1 MKFIYKLL
9 SFLLL
14 SAIPALATHVA
25 VLETIADKDILA
37 IQEKQYLTDVL
48 RSEAVKALPAEMN
61 FTIMT
66 RDNIQMMLPPG
77 KGIEECEGSCLVET
91 GKNIAADYIAQ
102 GRVGRF
108 GASLTI
114 TVEMYETAGN
124 KLMGSF
130 TAKSSDIEQLEVE
143 IRKMAKNLFMKA
155 RGNALAATSFAT
167 GISAGPSM
175 VAVKIQT
182 VPMGASVVIDGR
194 PSKCISTPCTVN
206 IPEGEHRVLV
216 AADDYKDKDSVMY
229 FEGEEVALR
238 LDLEPNFGQV
248 NIVPDFV
255 ESEDTT
261 KKFVI
266 LIDGKSSRNDI
277 PFKKGINN
285 LPAGVHAVSISHP
298 CYEPVN
304 FNVGVSI
311 GKTEK
316 YDKPLKVAKGWI
328 SLKAQKDQAD
338 MRVPVWVDGAKVGET
353 PFQAEIPLCAKI
365 EVGEG
370 ALRNTVDV
378 ELKMNA
384 NVEVVHQLH
393 RVERNPEEIEKQL
406 DDERKADSVATAGK
420 KQDQANEAAKDA
432 APQESKMKVST
443 PISIAMMVLGAAGLG
458 IGIYENSVLAKERE
472 NYDNAVFVG
481 PDDADAQWDKV
492 KSAETSRNVLYGVGA
507 GLLLGGVVVFFV
519 F

>member
-9 SFLLL
+9 SFLFL

-25 VLETIADKDILA
+25 VLETIADKDVLA

-77 KGIEECEGSCLVET
+77 KAIEECEGSCLVET

-130 TAKSSDIEQLEVE
+130 TAKSPDIEQLEAE

-155 RGNALAATSFAT
+155 RGNALAATPFAT
-167 GISAGPSM
+167 GISAGPST

-206 IPEGEHRVLV
+206 IPEGEHRILV
-216 AADDYKDKDSVMY
+216 AADDYKDKDSVMF
-229 FEGEEVALR
+229 FEGEEVVLR
-238 LDLEPNFGQV
+238 LNLEPNFGQV

-255 ESEDTT
+255 GSGDTSR
-261 KKFVI
+261 KFAV
-266 LIDGKSSRNDI
+266 LIDGKSSRNDV
-277 PFKKGINN
+277 PFRMGINN

-328 SLKAQKDQAD
+328 SLKAQKDGAD

-353 PFQAEIPLCAKI
+353 PFQAEVPLCAKI

-370 ALRNTVDV
+370 ALRNMVDA
-378 ELKMNA
+378 ELKMNE
-384 NVEVVHQLH
+384 NVDVVHQLH
-393 RVERNPEEIEKQL
+393 RVERTPEEIEKQL
-406 DDERKADSVATAGK
+406 DEERRADSVATAK
-420 KQDQANEAAKDA
+420 KQELAEAAAKEA
-432 APQESKMKVST
+432 APQENKMKVST
-443 PISIAMMVLGAAGLG
+443 PVSIAMMALGAVGLG
-458 IGIYENSVLAKERE
+458 IGIYENSVLAKERD
-472 NYDNAVFVG
+472 NYENAVFVG
-481 PDDADAQWDKV
+481 PDDANAQWDKV

>member
-1 MKFIYKLL
+1 
-9 SFLLL
+9 
-14 SAIPALATHVA
+14 
-25 VLETIADKDILA
+25 
-37 IQEKQYLTDVL
+37 
-48 RSEAVKALPAEMN
+48 
-61 FTIMT
+61 
-66 RDNIQMMLPPG
+66 
-77 KGIEECEGSCLVET
+77 
-91 GKNIAADYIAQ
+91 
-102 GRVGRF
+102 
-108 GASLTI
+108 
-114 TVEMYETAGN
+114 
-124 KLMGSF
+124 
-130 TAKSSDIEQLEVE
+130 
-143 IRKMAKNLFMKA
+143 
-155 RGNALAATSFAT
+155 
-167 GISAGPSM
+167 
-175 VAVKIQT
+175 
-182 VPMGASVVIDGR
+182 
-194 PSKCISTPCTVN
+194 
-206 IPEGEHRVLV
+206 
-216 AADDYKDKDSVMY
+216 
-229 FEGEEVALR
+229 
-238 LDLEPNFGQV
+238 
-248 NIVPDFV
+248 
-255 ESEDTT
+255 
-261 KKFVI
+261 
-266 LIDGKSSRNDI
+266 
-277 PFKKGINN
+277 
-285 LPAGVHAVSISHP
+285 
-298 CYEPVN
+298 
-304 FNVGVSI
+304 
-311 GKTEK
+311 
-316 YDKPLKVAKGWI
+316 
-328 SLKAQKDQAD
+328 

-393 RVERNPEEIEKQL
+393 RVERSPEEIEKQL